1 MRFSF
6 ITSSCFLLILT
17 FLLGNPTH
25 VISLTEESSVLTH
38 SLKEDEETALQ
49 AQKDTV
55 IVKKEHKIIGTN
67 NASNTA
73 EGMEEDE
80 NQDHNDDAAAFVNQP
95 PQGHWGTPSTSKN
108 AHIIDLLK
116 FAPSSNGSYKTQVR
130 NGTVTGSS
138 SDSGT
143 NRSSALMEG
152 EEDGEIDNDTIVN
165 VESVSQRYAPPDSFT
180 FTAKISS
187 TSAFIVDPKKSA
199 AAAASAKDL
208 SSESQPQPVLPSIPF
223 LECNNIGIT
232 TPSIQNQATFR
243 HFPKSGATPTTY
255 TRTRGMIIPLSPV
268 EIKTK
273 HSTDGNSPSSQI
285 MNPGEVVW
293 ADGGEYMMTSPKG
306 CDDDVSVLILNLDKK
321 YIESQMSKGKLFGD
335 SVAQHSCSDAQ
346 VDDVESVSVK
356 KHTSTPSTSFS
367 GSGSRSA
374 SSANVSQ
381 KVGDFIQKAKN
392 GRNLATT
399 IMDNIQKI
407 PARKVILT
415 TVGVSLSTFTAY
427 FLSKVAPLQ
436 LAVGIGGACV
446 VAGGT
451 YATVVGGEWLCDE
464 AENIWGNGGID
475 YSVLE
480 DDSYM

>member
-1 MRFSF
+1 MA
-6 ITSSCFLLILT
+6 
-17 FLLGNPTH
+17 
-25 VISLTEESSVLTH
+25 H
-38 SLKEDEETALQ
+38 SLKEDEDAAMQT
-49 AQKDTV
+49 QKDTI
-55 IVKKEHKIIGTN
+55 IVEKEHKIIGTGN
-67 NASNTA
+67 TSNTA
-73 EGMEEDE
+73 DGMEQDD
-80 NQDHNDDAAAFVNQP
+80 NQDDNDDAVPANQP

-116 FAPSSNGSYKTQVR
+116 FAPSSNTNYKIHVR
-130 NGTVTGSS
+130 NGTVTGAS
-138 SDSGT
+138 SDSGIT
-143 NRSSALMEG
+143 GSTAVKEG
-152 EEDGEIDNDTIVN
+152 EEDGEIDDDTIVKIEPAN
-165 VESVSQRYAPPDSFT
+165 QRYAPPDSFT
-180 FTAKISS
+180 FKAKISS
-187 TSAFIVDPKKSA
+187 SSAFVVDPRKSTTSAT
-199 AAAASAKDL
+199 AASDAASQKD
-208 SSESQPQPVLPSIPF
+208 STSESQPQPVLPSIPF

-273 HSTDGNSPSSQI
+273 HSTDGKNPSSQI
-285 MNPGEVVW
+285 MNPGDVVW

-335 SVAQHSCSDAQ
+335 SVAQHSCSDGQ
-346 VDDVESVSVK
+346 VEDVESAFASSG
-356 KHTSTPSTSFS
+356 TRRNSAPSTSFS

-374 SSANVSQ
+374 SSANISQ
-381 KVGDFIQKAKN
+381 KVGDFIHKAKN

-436 LAVGIGGACV
+436 LAVGVGGACV

-451 YATVVGGEWLCDE
+451 YATVAAGEWLCDE
-464 AENIWGNGGID
+464 AESLWGDGEID

>member
-1 MRFSF
+1 MM
-6 ITSSCFLLILT
+6 
-17 FLLGNPTH
+17 
-25 VISLTEESSVLTH
+25 TH
-38 SLKEDEETALQ
+38 SLKDDEDAAVPTPG
-49 AQKDTV
+49 KD
-55 IVKKEHKIIGTN
+55 KLENEHEIIGTRTG
-67 NASNTA
+67 NASNTF
-73 EGMEEDE
+73 EGMEQDETYEGDSEDE
-80 NQDHNDDAAAFVNQP
+80 YAAPPASNQP

-116 FAPSSNGSYKTQVR
+116 FSPSSNSHYKTHVR
-130 NGTVTGSS
+130 NGTVTGGG
-138 SDSGT
+138 SDGSVNGSTAGT
-143 NRSSALMEG
+143 EGDEQGDRDNDSIVIESSA
-152 EEDGEIDNDTIVN
+152 
-165 VESVSQRYAPPDSFT
+165 SSQRYAPPDSFT
-180 FTAKISS
+180 FKAKISS
-187 TSAFIVDPKKSA
+187 SSAFIVDSRKSTPPP
-199 AAAASAKDL
+199 SATSDSSTTISKDS
-208 SSESQPQPVLPSIPF
+208 SSESSSQSPPPVLPSIPF

-273 HSTDGNSPSSQI
+273 HSNDGPNPSSQI
-285 MNPGEVVW
+285 MNPGDVVW

-335 SVAQHSCSDAQ
+335 SVGQHSCSNGTAEDHHEA
-346 VDDVESVSVK
+346 
-356 KHTSTPSTSFS
+356 STSSSSGQSSIPSATTSSLS

-374 SSANVSQ
+374 SSANIPQ
-381 KVGDFIQKAKN
+381 KIGNFIQRAKTGN
-392 GRNLATT
+392 GNLTTT
-399 IMDNIQKI
+399 IMDTFQKI
-407 PARKVILT
+407 PARKAILT

-436 LAVGIGGACV
+436 LAVGVGGACV

-451 YATVVGGEWLCDE
+451 YATVVAGEWLCDE
-464 AENIWGNGGID
+464 AESLWGDGGID

-480 DDSYM
+480 DDSFM